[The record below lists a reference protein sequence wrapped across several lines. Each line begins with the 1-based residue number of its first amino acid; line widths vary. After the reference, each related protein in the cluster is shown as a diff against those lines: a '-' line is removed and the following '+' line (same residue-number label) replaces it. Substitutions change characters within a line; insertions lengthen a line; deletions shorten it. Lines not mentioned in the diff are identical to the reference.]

1 MKKNTKATVYASI
14 AVLSW
19 STVATAFK
27 IALKTLTYFE
37 LLVIASCTALF
48 IFALVLVIQKK
59 VSLIRSFKPSQ
70 WVRFAAF
77 GLLNPVAYYLI
88 MFKAYSLLPAQIAQP
103 INYSWPIL
111 LLILM
116 AVFTN
121 RPIPALKYVGL
132 VVSLAGVGFIS
143 LGASSQL
150 SAADFSLFGIMID
163 LLSALLW
170 AIYWMLN
177 SKAQE
182 TDSMVAL
189 FMNFL
194 FGTIYLL
201 AAIPFMGFHLDS
213 LQSLFS
219 GMYVGAFEIGIPFM
233 CFGIAV
239 RTTDN
244 PALINQLCYLAPFLS
259 LIFIS
264 VILKEQ
270 IYFSTYVGLV
280 LIVGGIIFNQYWGDK
295 KFKSRYS

>member
-1 MKKNTKATVYASI
+1 MEKNTKAIVYASV

-27 IALKTLTYFE
+27 VALKSLTSFE
-37 LLVIASCTALF
+37 LLVIASSTALC
-48 IFALVLVIQKK
+48 IFAIVLIVQKK

-70 WVRFAAF
+70 WARFAAF

-116 AVFTN
+116 AIFTH

-132 VVSLAGVGFIS
+132 VVSLLGVALIS
-143 LGASSQL
+143 LGASNKL
-150 SAADFSLFGIMID
+150 SAVDFSLFGVMID

-170 AIYWMLN
+170 AVYWMLN

-182 TDSMVAL
+182 TDAMVAL

-194 FGTIYLL
+194 FGTLYLFM
-201 AAIPFMGFHLDS
+201 AIPFVGIHIADMSS
-213 LQSLFS
+213 LLS
-219 GMYVGAFEIGIPFM
+219 GMYVGAFEIGVPFM

-244 PALINQLCYLAPFLS
+244 PALINQLCYLAPFMS
-259 LIFIS
+259 LVFIHF
-264 VILKEQ
+264 ILGEE

-280 LIVGGIIFNQYWGDK
+280 LIVGGIVFNQYWGDK
-295 KFKSRYS
+295 KLKRSY

>member
-1 MKKNTKATVYASI
+1 MEKNTKATLYASV

-27 IALKTLTYFE
+27 VALKSLTYFE
-37 LLVIASCTALF
+37 LLVIASTTALC
-48 IFALVLVIQKK
+48 IFTIVLVVQKK
-59 VSLIRSFKPSQ
+59 LPLICSLRPKQ
-70 WVRFAAF
+70 WFRYASF

-116 AVFTN
+116 AIFTH
-121 RPIPALKYVGL
+121 RPIPPLKYVGL
-132 VVSLAGVGFIS
+132 VVSLLGVVLIS
-143 LGASSQL
+143 LGASSKL
-150 SAADFSLFGIMID
+150 SVSDFSLFGVMID

-177 SKAQE
+177 SKTQE

-194 FGTIYLL
+194 FGTIYLFL
-201 AAIPFMGFHLDS
+201 AIPFVGLHIDNLSS
-213 LQSLFS
+213 LLS
-219 GMYVGAFEIGIPFM
+219 GIYVGAFEIGIPFM

-244 PALINQLCYLAPFLS
+244 PALINQMCYLAPFLS
-259 LIFIS
+259 LIFIHF
-264 VILKEQ
+264 ILGEE
-270 IYFSTYVGLV
+270 IYFSTYIGLIF
-280 LIVGGIIFNQYWGDK
+280 IVGGIIFNQYWGDK
-295 KFKSRYS
+295 KIKPTY

>member
-1 MKKNTKATVYASI
+1 MEKNTKAIVYASV

-27 IALKTLTYFE
+27 VALKNLTYFE
-37 LLVIASCTALF
+37 LLVIASCTALC
-48 IFALVLVIQKK
+48 IFTIVLIAQKK
-59 VSLIRSFKPSQ
+59 LSLICSFKPKQ
-70 WVRFAAF
+70 WLRFAAF

-116 AVFTN
+116 AVFTH

-132 VVSLAGVGFIS
+132 VVSLLGVAFIS
-143 LGASSQL
+143 FGASSKL
-150 SAADFSLFGIMID
+150 SAADFSLFGVLID

-177 SKAQE
+177 SKTQE
-182 TDSMVAL
+182 TDAMVAL
-189 FMNFL
+189 FMNFF
-194 FGTIYLL
+194 FGTLYLL
-201 AAIPFMGFHLDS
+201 IAVPFIGFHLDS
-213 LQSLFS
+213 LPTLFS

-259 LIFIS
+259 LVFIHF
-264 VILKEQ
+264 ILGEE
-270 IYFSTYVGLV
+270 IYLSTYVGLV
-280 LIVGGIIFNQYWGDK
+280 LIVGGIVFNQYWGDK
-295 KFKSRYS
+295 KLKRFYR